1 MSRDN
6 VDLAYRFYDTV
17 NRRDRDA
24 FLGLADEDAELISIL
39 VSVDGG
45 YHGHEGFRRWWDD
58 VFDTFPD
65 YTIEIEAIKD
75 LDDTTLAAIRLQGY
89 GAGSGAPIDQ
99 PLSQA
104 IEWRGGKAVWVESFR
119 TEADALEA
127 VERRQTERA
136 G

>member
-1 MSRDN
+1 MLREN
-6 VDLAYRFYDTV
+6 VDLAHAFYDTV

-24 FLGLADEDAELISIL
+24 FLDLADDEAELISIL

-45 YHGHEGFRRWWDD
+45 YRGPDGFRRWWND

-65 YTIEIEAIKD
+65 YTVVVEEVRD
-75 LDDTTLAAIRLQGY
+75 LGNTTLAGIRLQGY

-99 PLSQA
+99 PLFQA
-104 IEWRGGKAVWVESFR
+104 IEWRDGKALWVESFR
-119 TEADALEA
+119 DEAEALEA
-127 VERRQTERA
+127 VERRA